1 MSPHPLLAVVVIII
15 FHTSGARQVFN
26 KYFFLKIHTD
36 FGLFTQVHQASQ
48 REAIVSFYFYVVFP
62 TKCHLSSRGL
72 AHPSQDKGYVY
83 IFDGQ
88 HGDKSYAGRIFSNQ
102 KLSRISKHDLGR
114 KYTFLF
120 SSYPHPRFKLLYQM
134 IFITS

>member
-36 FGLFTQVHQASQ
+36 FGLFTQVHQASE
-48 REAIVSFYFYVVFP
+48 REAIVLFYFYVVFP
-62 TKCHLSSRGL
+62 TKCHLSSRVL
-72 AHPSQDKGYVY
+72 SHASQDKVYVC

-88 HGDKSYAGRIFSNQ
+88 HGDKSYLSRIFSNQ
-102 KLSRISKHDLGR
+102 KISRISKHDLGR
-114 KYTFLF
+114 KYTFLLF
-120 SSYPHPRFKLLYQM
+120 SYPHPRFKLLRQM